1 MQALGILLFFISLFC
16 VQAVEFEKKQK
27 GTVPTVC
34 IEKTDG
40 CQVYLSEKSLNTEIV
55 SSKSSAMNILVPR
68 EDGEYDE
75 QPVPEQFKTCI
86 KSGKLATIP
95 TDN

>member
-1 MQALGILLFFISLFC
+1 M
-16 VQAVEFEKKQK
+16 
-27 GTVPTVC
+27 
-34 IEKTDG
+34 
-40 CQVYLSEKSLNTEIV
+40 YLSEKSLNTEIV